1 VTGLPYV
8 PDGAAVVINPVAIIF
23 GATVAAAIVIP
34 MMLIFSWAFEP
45 IIYLNVSRNLLRMF
59 FCWPLWVKQKY
70 FGKPDD
76 AQGSPTAEAA
86 AALARLVDV
95 DGDGKLTA
103 AEITN
108 FKEDLST
115 DASLAQ
121 AMNIADL
128 NHDGNVTEEELDR
141 LLRFHS
147 NEEKRKAEEKIAKV
161 QGVARGVSTR
171 GRLHVERTELQAA
184 SKLQMLFRR
193 RRAMQLWALALNH
206 NREDQQ
212 AAKLQKAWSRR
223 IARVAHAP
231 PVDGTAGHSPPPSP
245 PGASPTGASPP
256 PSRSILSSPL
266 PPPKKKSGQPQFSRR
281 RVPRPQFSRRRV
293 PRPVHTAVAPSAPED
308 DKHVERL
315 SSDDARRSYKY
326 DSLNEGLVKASL
338 TESWKKRDWPQL
350 RVVLLG
356 WSISYFFYF
365 TQLFFFQAYGCML
378 FEASDDP
385 ADPPTG
391 NTDEFIIMWIF
402 SAGQRFILHEPM
414 LILAGKGLPILFASE
429 FCANC
434 CGETIVNL
442 LSLIFTIVL
451 EAIKRIKA

>member
-1 VTGLPYV
+1 
-8 PDGAAVVINPVAIIF
+8 
-23 GATVAAAIVIP
+23 
-34 MMLIFSWAFEP
+34 
-45 IIYLNVSRNLLRMF
+45 
-59 FCWPLWVKQKY
+59 
-70 FGKPDD
+70 
-76 AQGSPTAEAA
+76 
-86 AALARLVDV
+86 
-95 DGDGKLTA
+95 
-103 AEITN
+103 
-108 FKEDLST
+108 
-115 DASLAQ
+115 
-121 AMNIADL
+121 
-128 NHDGNVTEEELDR
+128 
-141 LLRFHS
+141 
-147 NEEKRKAEEKIAKV
+147 
-161 QGVARGVSTR
+161 
-171 GRLHVERTELQAA
+171 
-184 SKLQMLFRR
+184 
-193 RRAMQLWALALNH
+193 
-206 NREDQQ
+206 
-212 AAKLQKAWSRR
+212 
-223 IARVAHAP
+223 
-231 PVDGTAGHSPPPSP
+231 
-245 PGASPTGASPP
+245 
-256 PSRSILSSPL
+256 
-266 PPPKKKSGQPQFSRR
+266 
-281 RVPRPQFSRRRV
+281 
-293 PRPVHTAVAPSAPED
+293 VAPSAPED